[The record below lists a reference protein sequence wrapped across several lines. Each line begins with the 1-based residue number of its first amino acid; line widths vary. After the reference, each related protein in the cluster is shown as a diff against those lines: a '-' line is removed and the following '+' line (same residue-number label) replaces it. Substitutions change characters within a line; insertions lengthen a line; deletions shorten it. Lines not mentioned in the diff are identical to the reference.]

1 MKKFLSVILSLVM
14 VSMLSVCA
22 YAAEPVPSN
31 DLAPTSTAQEEISPR
46 IYWNGTAQ
54 LSTGSWNNITASNN
68 IFPDSPLITSDPK
81 NPGTVTVRVLNDK
94 GEQVGGTKTM
104 QPGESARL
112 DQIPAFSGTYTI
124 QGKVILGYGGTYKF
138 IVD

>member
-14 VSMLSVCA
+14 VSMLTVSA
-22 YAAEPVPSN
+22 FASEPIPATDLTATSPAQAEN
-31 DLAPTSTAQEEISPR
+31 SPR
-46 IYWNGTAQ
+46 IYWNGTAY
-54 LSTGSWNNITASNN
+54 LSTVSWNNITASNN
-68 IFPDSPLITSDPK
+68 IFPDSPLITSDSK
-81 NPGTVTVRVLNDK
+81 NPGTVTVRVLNDR

-124 QGKVILGYGGTYKF
+124 QGKVILGYGGTYTF
-138 IVD
+138 TVD